1 VPGLIL
7 AAVSPDNTPAGY
19 NLTYAF
25 PGLLFIVIALILYAL
40 FSRPHRRIPRRPIG
54 ATSTGSRTPDARAAR
69 AAAVAGGLSVAPG
82 GGSSESPS
90 EPAGAQAT
98 TSEPTTSEPTTSQP
112 AVSEPA
118 VTEPGGAHLTGS
130 IAPDDETPEGG
141 GESQPGTEGSA

>member
-1 VPGLIL
+1 MPGLIL

-19 NLTYAF
+19 NWTFAF
-25 PGLLFIVIALILYAL
+25 PGLLFIIIALVLYAL

-54 ATSTGSRTPDARAAR
+54 VTSAGSRAPDARTAR

-98 TSEPTTSEPTTSQP
+98 ASQPGVSEPTI
-112 AVSEPA
+112 
-118 VTEPGGAHLTGS
+118 TEPGGAHLTGS
-130 IAPDDETPEGG
+130 ISLDDEAPEGG
-141 GESQPGTEGSA
+141 GESQPGTGDGA

>member
-19 NLTYAF
+19 NWTFAF
-25 PGLLFIVIALILYAL
+25 PGLLFIIIALVLYAL

-54 ATSTGSRTPDARAAR
+54 ATSAGSRAPDARTAR

-82 GGSSESPS
+82 GGTSESPS
-90 EPAGAQAT
+90 EPAGAQAA
-98 TSEPTTSEPTTSQP
+98 TSEPATSEPAT
-112 AVSEPA
+112 SEPA
-118 VTEPGGAHLTGS
+118 TSEPGGAHLSGS
-130 IAPDDETPEGG
+130 INLDDETPEDG

>member
-25 PGLLFIVIALILYAL
+25 PGLLFIIIALVLYAL

-54 ATSTGSRTPDARAAR
+54 ATPAGSRAPDAKSAR

-90 EPAGAQAT
+90 EPAGAPAAT
-98 TSEPTTSEPTTSQP
+98 TEATTSQP
-112 AVSEPA
+112 AAQEPTI
-118 VTEPGGAHLTGS
+118 TEPGGAHLTGS
-130 IAPDDETPEGG
+130 ITPDDETPEGG
-141 GESQPGTEGSA
+141 GESQPGTGDSA

>member
-19 NLTYAF
+19 NWTFAF
-25 PGLLFIVIALILYAL
+25 PGLLFIIIALVLYAL

-54 ATSTGSRTPDARAAR
+54 ATTAGSRAPDARTAR

-82 GGSSESPS
+82 GGTSESPS
-90 EPAGAQAT
+90 EPAGAQAA
-98 TSEPTTSEPTTSQP
+98 TSEPATS
-112 AVSEPA
+112 
-118 VTEPGGAHLTGS
+118 EPGGAHLSGS
-130 IAPDDETPEGG
+130 INLDDETPEDG

>member
-25 PGLLFIVIALILYAL
+25 PGLLFIIIALVLYAL

-54 ATSTGSRTPDARAAR
+54 ATSAGSRTPDAKAAR

-90 EPAGAQAT
+90 EPAGAQAATSQPT
-98 TSEPTTSEPTTSQP
+98 TQEPPASEPT
-112 AVSEPA
+112 VS
-118 VTEPGGAHLTGS
+118 EPGGAHLTGS
-130 IAPDDETPEGG
+130 ISPDDETPEGG
-141 GESQPGTEGSA
+141 GDSQPGAGGSA